1 MQVQTPKYLSY
12 LSLSLHVNSPPLWS
26 KVIFTSCGEYNHS
39 LITHL
44 PVSLFLLTKSCLCFQ
59 PVDNITSLWIQLNFR
74 QSNTLNY
81 LVVHLPSATSPC
93 PWSLLQPQW
102 DSLRK
107 MILKCPCYFMLK
119 SLQRV
124 QCFRIF
130 RYISPFACNHPS
142 FFKNSTDSSQCSIYP
157 SRLHT
162 HTLLSSRPGYILQ
175 LWALMVPSTSFIV
188 PSLQSCTGNLL
199 SQLPRTFHGGKDCL
213 DCTLLCCSPSD
224 SFIELVQWLTHDK
237 MLSSSV

>member
-162 HTLLSSRPGYILQ
+162 HTPFFTSRLYPSVMGSNGAIYLFYSAFLVVMYKKSVITASSNIPWGKR
-175 LWALMVPSTSFIV
+175 
-188 PSLQSCTGNLL
+188 
-199 SQLPRTFHGGKDCL
+199 LPRLHTTVLQPFR
-213 DCTLLCCSPSD
+213 
-224 SFIELVQWLTHDK
+224 FIYRASTVVNT
-237 MLSSSV
+237 